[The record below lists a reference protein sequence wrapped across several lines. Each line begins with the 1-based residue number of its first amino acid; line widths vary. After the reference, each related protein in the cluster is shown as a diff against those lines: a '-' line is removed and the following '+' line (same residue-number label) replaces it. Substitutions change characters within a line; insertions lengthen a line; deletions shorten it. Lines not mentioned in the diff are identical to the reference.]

1 MGIALHQDG
10 LVPTLEAM
18 ARFAVPPV
26 EVLCIAGVQPLH
38 PSRKIGIRS
47 THDEVIVRRH
57 QDKGMARP
65 VVAEDDI
72 VQELQKPASIEVVA
86 MDGLPGHAP
95 RSDVVDGTR

>member
-26 EVLCIAGVQPLH
+26 EVLRIAGVQPLH

-47 THDEVIVRRH
+47 PHDEVIVRRH
-57 QDKGMARP
+57 QDEGVARP

-72 VQELQKPASIEVVA
+72 VQELQKPASIDVVA
-86 MDGLPGHAP
+86 IDGLAGHA
-95 RSDVVDGTR
+95 SSGDVVDRTG

>member
-1 MGIALHQDG
+1 
-10 LVPTLEAM
+10 M
-18 ARFAVPPV
+18 ARFAVPPI
-26 EVLCIAGVQPLH
+26 EVLRVAGVQTLH

-47 THDEVIVRRH
+47 SHDEVIVRRH

-86 MDGLPGHAP
+86 IDGLPGHAP
-95 RSDVVDGTR
+95 SGDVVDGTG